1 MKKVIN
7 RVFKTYY
14 NIRGARLNYSISN
27 AEKVQSSLLD
37 YLIDSGSITEFGKL
51 HNFEEIETYDDF
63 KDQVPISNYND
74 LFPFIERMMNGERD
88 VLWPGRINWFS
99 KSSGTTNAKSKF
111 IPVSHENLEN
121 CHIKGNWNTMNFFY
135 DQREDAKQFEC
146 RSIVMGGS
154 LHPYK
159 HNNETLI
166 GDVSAIMLK
175 NMPNFAWAFM
185 SPGIEVCLMEN
196 FEEKIER
203 MAQITSKQRDI
214 VMIGG
219 VPTWTVVLFK
229 RILEITGAKNML
241 EVWPEFQVYI
251 HGGVSFLPYEAQFK
265 AFFPGDQVDYL
276 EVYNASEGFFAAQN
290 DFSTKDMALFVDSG
304 IFYEFMPKEDVGL
317 AKPRIFR
324 LGEVELDK
332 DYAMMITTNSGLWRY
347 AIGDCVRFTSLH
359 PYKIKIIGRTKQYI
373 NVFGE
378 ELMVENTDRA
388 LSEICMK
395 HGVSARDYTVGPI
408 FLDEDQKGGHE
419 WFVEF
424 DHEPKDLKS
433 FVADL
438 DQRLQELNSDYEAK
452 RFKNMALECLKLQSL
467 PEGTFNEWLRAKG
480 KFGGQHKVPRLSNSR
495 EYVESISSYV
505 IGEELNG

>member
-7 RVFKTYY
+7 KVFKTYY
-14 NIRGARLNYSISN
+14 NIRSSRLNYSISN
-27 AEKVQSSLLD
+27 AEKVQESLLE
-37 YLIDSGSITEFGKL
+37 YLIDQGRYTQFGHQ
-51 HNFEEIETYDDF
+51 HNFQGIHTYEDF
-63 KDQVPISNYND
+63 KKLVPISSYTD
-74 LFPFIERMMNGERD
+74 LYPYIERMMDGERN
-88 VLWPGRINWFS
+88 VLWPGRINLFS

-111 IPVSHENLEN
+111 IPVSQENLEN
-121 CHIKGNWNTMNFFY
+121 CHIKGNWNTMTFFY

-154 LHPYK
+154 LQSYK
-159 HNNETLI
+159 NSKDVQV
-166 GDVSAIMLK
+166 GDVSAIMLQ

-196 FEEKIER
+196 FEKKIER
-203 MAQITSKQRDI
+203 IAQITAKQSDI

-251 HGGVSFLPYEAQFK
+251 HGGVSFLPYEDQFK
-265 AFFPGDQVDYL
+265 AFFPSDQVDYL

-304 IFYEFMPKEDVGL
+304 IFYEFIPTEDIDKEH
-317 AKPRIFR
+317 PRVFK

-332 DYAMMITTNSGLWRY
+332 DYAMLITTNSGLWRY
-347 AIGDCVRFTSLH
+347 SLGDCIRFTSLH
-359 PYKIKIIGRTKQYI
+359 PYKIKITGRTKQYI

-388 LSEICMK
+388 LSEICNEF
-395 HGVSARDYTVGPI
+395 GVIVKDYTVGPI
-408 FLDEDQKGGHE
+408 FLEGDCKGGHE
-419 WFVEF
+419 WLIEFEVE
-424 DHEPKDLKS
+424 PNDLQLFREK
-433 FVADL
+433 L
-438 DQRLQELNSDYEAK
+438 DQRLQLLNSDYEAK
-452 RFKNMALECLKLQSL
+452 RFKNMALECLNLVSL
-467 PEGTFNEWLRAKG
+467 PKGSFNNWMRKNG
-480 KFGGQHKVPRLSNSR
+480 KYGGQNKVPRLSNSR
-495 EYVESISSYV
+495 KYVESIKEQLLSQNF
-505 IGEELNG
+505 NG

>member
-7 RVFKTYY
+7 KVFKTYY
-14 NIRGARLNYSISN
+14 NIRGARLNYSIFN
-27 AEKVQSSLLD
+27 AEKVQSALFD
-37 YLIDSGSITEFGKL
+37 YLIDCGQSTKFGAEHGFDKI
-51 HNFEEIETYDDF
+51 HSYEDF
-63 KDQVPISNYND
+63 KSRVPISDYTD
-74 LFPFIERMMNGERD
+74 IFPYIERMMDGERD

-111 IPVSHENLEN
+111 IPVSQENLEN
-121 CHIKGNWNTMNFFY
+121 CHIKGNWNTMTFFY

-159 HNNETLI
+159 NNSDTLV

-185 SPGIEVCLMEN
+185 SPGMEVCLMDN

-203 MAQITSKQRDI
+203 MAQITAKQRDI

-229 RILEITGAKNML
+229 RILEITGASNML

-265 AFFPGDQVDYL
+265 AFFPSKHVDYL

-304 IFYEFMPKEDVGL
+304 IFYEFIPKEDFG
-317 AKPRIFR
+317 KSNPRVYK
-324 LGEVELDK
+324 LGEVELDV
-332 DYAMMITTNSGLWRY
+332 DYAMIISTNSGLWRY

-359 PYKIKIIGRTKQYI
+359 PYKIKITGRTKQYI

-388 LSEICMK
+388 LSEICSEY
-395 HGVSARDYTVGPI
+395 GISALDYTVGPV
-408 FLDEDQKGGHE
+408 FLEGDHKGGHE
-419 WFVEF
+419 WLIEF
-424 DHEPKDLKS
+424 DKEPLDLELFASK
-433 FVADL
+433 L
-438 DQRLQELNSDYEAK
+438 DKRLQELNSDYEAK
-452 RFKNMALECLKLQSL
+452 RFKNMALECLKLKSL
-467 PEGTFNEWLRAKG
+467 PLGTFNNWMRIKG
-480 KFGGQHKVPRLSNSR
+480 KYGGQNKVPRLSNSR
-495 EYVESISSYV
+495 EYLESIS
-505 IGEELNG
+505 ELLLSQKS